1 MENANFPF
9 LDSDLAA
16 KYFIDADIALRTGRH
31 IQDFGSDQRIFYFID
46 EYYDKGLKE
55 FYQKFCHMPLVRGV
69 ADNDKY
75 YFLDY
80 PEEGKGKLGKD
91 NRSKELEDDKVI
103 FGILLLN
110 IFKDKF
116 FEEKSVSWVDLETI
130 FKEGENKDSWQLLLF
145 GKIKQNYTPSEEQSV
160 KDKVRAILKDFER
173 LGWIYFKNVD
183 EMQFVILPS
192 IDRLVTLYGDVI
204 NNIDALENFLK
215 NEKLP

>member
-1 MENANFPF
+1 MENENFEF

-31 IQDFGSDQRIFYFID
+31 IQDFGTDQRIFHFID
-46 EYYDKGLKE
+46 EYYEKGLKK
-55 FYQKFCHMPLVRGV
+55 FYRLFCHMPLVKGV

-75 YFLDY
+75 YYLDY

-116 FEEKSVSWVDLETI
+116 FEEKNVSWHDLELI
-130 FKEGENKDSWQLLLF
+130 FKEGENKESWQLLLF

-160 KDKVRAILKDFER
+160 KDKVRVILKDFER
-173 LGWIYFKNVD
+173 LGWIYFTNVE
-183 EMQFVILPS
+183 EMKFIILPG
-192 IDRLVTLYGDVI
+192 IDRLVTLYEDVI
-204 NNIDALENFLK
+204 NNVDAIENYLK